1 MCIKGGKKCKT
12 RPNNASYNCKNIMKK
27 QFLGSWEGLER
38 QKLVQN
44 TAFFTGHNLTKKP
57 ILGGAP
63 VKFQLNRF
71 KTLMGLEHF

>member
-57 ILGGAP
+57 ILGGGGRRSN
-63 VKFQLNRF
+63 FNS
-71 KTLMGLEHF
+71 TLLEL